1 MSGNNATSIL
11 FAALIASVL
20 AMSCSSSRSAQRDK
34 PTVLAPASTTDA
46 EILTPEN
53 KSETGTGSPEVDPDS
68 KPAAG
73 RFQVALMLPFTL
85 DQRSLDQLR
94 DQNPLK
100 NNRPLVS
107 LGLYEG
113 VLMALD
119 SLKKHNPGFDLFVY
133 DTRNSAEEVRR
144 ITAKP
149 EFRQTDLI
157 IGPLFE
163 LELQEATSYAR
174 QEGIPIVSPLRKAT
188 GQQRHPSFFA
198 INPGEEDLLKLLGNE
213 LDRTERRSKILVI
226 RQENED
232 DARLSLA
239 FRSGVSD
246 SSRRAQVLEIITNY
260 RLSGIESHFSSVQ
273 PNILVVPS
281 RDEVFVNALCRRLA
295 GLRYTYNIQ
304 VYGLE
309 DWREFG
315 SITPDNF
322 EKINLRFPVSY
333 WPGIKP
339 GFSSSFDL
347 AYRERYHSPPSE
359 YVFRGYDLM
368 LYFGRLLQV
377 NGRKWPDPDKLPTR
391 FAGMND
397 QFRFLAIPAATPS
410 EPDHLSNRVLH
421 IVRYQDNEFVTS
433 P

>member
-1 MSGNNATSIL
+1 MV

-20 AMSCSSSRSAQRDK
+20 SMSCSSLGPAQRDNA
-34 PTVLAPASTTDA
+34 TVLEPSPPAGTETLPPETAPQTDTRDPKTDPSTDPTGKPAS
-46 EILTPEN
+46 
-53 KSETGTGSPEVDPDS
+53 
-68 KPAAG
+68 G
-73 RFQVALMLPFTL
+73 RFQVALLLPFTL

-119 SLKKHNPGFDLFVY
+119 SLKKHHPGFDLFVY

-157 IGPLFE
+157 LGPLFE

-198 INPGEEDLLKLLGNE
+198 VNPGEETLLRQLGTE
-213 LDRTERRSKILVI
+213 LDRSERRSKIVVL
-226 RQENED
+226 RQEKED
-232 DARLSLA
+232 DAILSKA
-239 FRSGVSD
+239 FRSGIDD
-246 SSRRAQVLEIITNY
+246 SIRRTQVLEVITNY
-260 RLSGIESHFSSVQ
+260 RLSGLENHLSSVQ
-273 PNILVVPS
+273 PNVLIVPS

-295 GLRYTYNIQ
+295 GLRYTYDFQ
-304 VYGLE
+304 VFGLE
-309 DWREFG
+309 DWRDFS

-333 WPGIKP
+333 WPAIKP
-339 GFSSSFDL
+339 GFTNNFDA
-347 AYRERYHSPPSE
+347 AYRDKYHAPPSE
-359 YVFRGYDLM
+359 YVYLGYDLM

-377 NGRKWPDPDKLPTR
+377 NGRKWPDPGKLPAR
-391 FAGMND
+391 YAGMND
-397 QFRFLAIPAATPS
+397 QFRFLAIPSGAPTEA
-410 EPDHLSNRVLH
+410 DHMSNSVVH
-421 IVRYQDNEFVTS
+421 IVRYQDNTFVAS

>member
-1 MSGNNATSIL
+1 MSGNKVTSIL

-20 AMSCSSSRSAQRDK
+20 SLSCSSGRTAQRDQA
-34 PTVLAPASTTDA
+34 TVLEPVPPTGA
-46 EILTPEN
+46 ETLPPET
-53 KSETGTGSPEVDPDS
+53 KTETGANAPETDPAG

-73 RFQVALMLPFTL
+73 RFQVALLLPFTL

-113 VLMALD
+113 VLMAMD

-163 LELQEATSYAR
+163 LELQEATAYAR
-174 QEGIPIVSPLRKAT
+174 QEGIPIVSPLRKAS
-188 GQQRHPSFFA
+188 GPQRHPAFFA
-198 INPGEEDLLKLLGNE
+198 VNPGEEDLLRLLGSE
-213 LDRTERRSKILVI
+213 LDRTERRSKMLVL
-226 RQENED
+226 RQERED
-232 DARLSLA
+232 DARLSQA
-239 FRSGVSD
+239 FRAGISD
-246 SSRRAQVLEIITNY
+246 SSRRAQVTEVVTNY
-260 RLSGIESHFSSVQ
+260 RLSGLEAHFSSVQ
-273 PNILVVPS
+273 PNVLIVPS

-295 GLRYTYNIQ
+295 GLRYTYEIQ

-309 DWREFG
+309 DWREFS

-339 GFSSSFDL
+339 AFSSSFDA
-347 AYRERYHSPPSE
+347 AYREKYHAPPSE
-359 YVFRGYDLM
+359 YVYRGYDLM
-368 LYFGRLLQV
+368 LYFGRLMQV
-377 NGRKWPDPDKLPTR
+377 NGRKWPDPVKLPTR

-397 QFRFLAIPAATPS
+397 HFRFAAFPVSAPS
-410 EPDHLSNRVLH
+410 EPDHLSNNVLH
-421 IVRYQDNEFVTS
+421 IVRYQDHVFVTS